1 VAEIPSAS
9 SSSEKTLRPSSS
21 TSERCRWHDDPVV
34 SANGRAMN
42 VTAIPA
48 LADRVRIAS
57 LKSRCRSAISSAW
70 RYSRLISH
78 WPRPHSTWLVH
89 GPSSD
94 AASASRTPEKKP
106 SYRSPA
112 WIV

>member
-1 VAEIPSAS
+1 M
-9 SSSEKTLRPSSS
+9 
-21 TSERCRWHDDPVV
+21 

-48 LADRVRIAS
+48 FAAKVRIAS
-57 LKSRCRSAISSAW
+57 LKSRCRSAISSAC

-89 GPSSD
+89 GPSSE